1 MKTPS
6 LGCHLDTIVA
16 LTASPRV
23 ACFAQ
28 MPSFLLPIFICVY
41 VFMCGCR
48 VLIRK
53 VREDIK
59 REKREG
65 FVSQFRRQQ
74 HKKNP
79 LPRERE
85 RARESERER
94 KRKIQKRDIKKSSF
108 QKKKR
113 EVFSTRTGLFCLRAR
128 TRELI
133 SHKHATQ
140 TLVYARNH

>member
-53 VREDIK
+53 ACEDIK

-85 RARESERER
+85 SERER
-94 KRKIQKRDIKKSSF
+94 EREEAKNSKARHQKIIFS
-108 QKKKR
+108 KKK
-113 EVFSTRTGLFCLRAR
+113 TRSFLHTHGSLLFARAHER
-128 TRELI
+128 VNIT
-133 SHKHATQ
+133 
-140 TLVYARNH
+140 

>member
-85 RARESERER
+85 SERER
-94 KRKIQKRDIKKSSF
+94 EREEAKNSKARHQKIIFS
-108 QKKKR
+108 KKKR

>member
-53 VREDIK
+53 ACEDIK

-85 RARESERER
+85 SERER
-94 KRKIQKRDIKKSSF
+94 EREEAKNSKARHQKIIFS
-108 QKKKR
+108 KKKR

>member
-53 VREDIK
+53 ACEDIK

-65 FVSQFRRQQ
+65 FVSPSIPPSAAQ
-74 HKKNP
+74 KEP
-79 LPRERE
+79 PRERE
-85 RARESERER
+85 KRERER
-94 KRKIQKRDIKKSSF
+94 KRKIQKRHIKKTSF
-108 QKKKR
+108 QKN
-113 EVFSTRTGLFCLRAR
+113 TRSFLHTPGSLLLARAHER
-128 TRELI
+128 VNIT
-133 SHKHATQ
+133 
-140 TLVYARNH
+140 